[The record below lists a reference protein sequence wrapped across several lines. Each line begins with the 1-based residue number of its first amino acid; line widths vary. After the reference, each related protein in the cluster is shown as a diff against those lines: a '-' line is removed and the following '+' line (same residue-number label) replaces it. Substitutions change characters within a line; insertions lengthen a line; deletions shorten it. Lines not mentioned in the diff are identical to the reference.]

1 MPSSRLEL
9 RQWLVYAAHDPEDF
23 ASEPSSLESL
33 ITGNLPA
40 QLSIISNKVFKG
52 YPSSTRLG
60 GLLAVISMKNGVA
73 ALKQFFGTQLHHS
86 LHL

>member
-1 MPSSRLEL
+1 MGGFMPSSRLEL
-9 RQWLVYAAHDPEDF
+9 RQWLVYAAHSPEDF

-40 QLSIISNKVFKG
+40 QHYFSNKVFKG

-73 ALKQFFGTQLHHS
+73 ALKQFFST
-86 LHL
+86 